1 MSAQPDNSLPSVS
14 SPPQCS
20 SSDKELYWIAA
31 TITGEPFAFEPYLAG
46 IFGDCGEVMHFDPRE
61 VPKAA
66 APDSNSPLPAPFF
79 INGQFLSEGV
89 EFEGKGLQKRMSVPK
104 LATADARLTGLGP
117 RSPITGGNCG
127 GCADG
132 CSKVPTDV
140 SAAVVEQQQ
149 FQLHPY

>member
-1 MSAQPDNSLPSVS
+1 
-14 SPPQCS
+14 
-20 SSDKELYWIAA
+20 
-31 TITGEPFAFEPYLAG
+31 
-46 IFGDCGEVMHFDPRE
+46 VMHFDPRE

-149 FQLHPY
+149 FQLQHVDPVWKQSIAGRIYYFARRVYVKFVPSWLSR